1 MEYVI
6 ALHEEQTEHA
16 VVPRVPRPEEK
27 PVKINEPKL
36 LARD

>member
-1 MEYVI
+1 MI

-16 VVPRVPRPEEK
+16 VAPRIPRTEEK